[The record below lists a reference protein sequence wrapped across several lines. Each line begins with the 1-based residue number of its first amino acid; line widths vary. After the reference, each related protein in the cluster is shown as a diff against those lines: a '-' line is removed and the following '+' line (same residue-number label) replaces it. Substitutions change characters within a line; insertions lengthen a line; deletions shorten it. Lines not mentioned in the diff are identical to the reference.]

1 MEKNMK
7 KLIFALLFAFSTVAA
22 FAYDYREV
30 IFGNESK
37 KAPTKRL

>member
-1 MEKNMK
+1 MK

-30 IFGNESK
+30 IFGNDF
-37 KAPTKRL
+37 